1 MIVSTVPTRLPAA
14 GTRRAIQR
22 SCCRCTWPLVQ
33 SSLAVGWAF
42 GTPLSAQDSDRYVT
56 EMMVA
61 AEFVGVPRP
70 VVPAS
75 VADLERYVA
84 SVRPE
89 LRCTPAARESMAH
102 LLDPPR
108 LGRGGRRVLG
118 KRRDKPAWRRRW
130 KSSTPKGSDPT
141 HGGPES
147 CVDVPR
153 GRGEALTGA
162 SAGRAIEPRIRLSG
176 VPTLSKRWKATLP
189 VALSASRRWAPR
201 GRRTRACTEPS
212 CARTGRARAR
222 PSG

>member
-1 MIVSTVPTRLPAA
+1 MRAHERAHLTGPPPPAAGPLRGSAAWCSPRRADVRIVSCPRSTAATRRPRPGCAASMIVSTVPTRLPAA

-118 KRRDKPAWRRRW
+118 KRRDKPAWRRR
-130 KSSTPKGSDPT
+130 
-141 HGGPES
+141 
-147 CVDVPR
+147 
-153 GRGEALTGA
+153 
-162 SAGRAIEPRIRLSG
+162 
-176 VPTLSKRWKATLP
+176 
-189 VALSASRRWAPR
+189 
-201 GRRTRACTEPS
+201 
-212 CARTGRARAR
+212 
-222 PSG
+222 